1 MTSRGKGSTIR
12 YVHETW
18 HCSSMATWVL
28 QSARHCQWPSCV
40 LWWKANERE
49 LLAMDACGELSECGR
64 SHAVPFKAY
73 TNMRTIVDQ
82 VNRFQ
87 GDDEG
92 LYQAAVV
99 PTGSI
104 GRPSFDIPCS
114 QLDHLLNNRF
124 TVPEIANLIGVSVST
139 IRRSMSIYQLS
150 VRETYTQLGDD
161 ELDRMV
167 SDAQL
172 QYLSWGNRLMYSYI
186 LSCGVRVQFHR
197 VREIQACIDP
207 VGSFMRRLSHLQR
220 RRYAASGIVA
230 HWWQSQVNKVSN
242 IHQSSEN
249 AVAFSI

>member
-1 MTSRGKGSTIR
+1 M
-12 YVHETW
+12 V
-18 HCSSMATWVL
+18 
-28 QSARHCQWPSCV
+28 
-40 LWWKANERE
+40 RE

-64 SHAVPFKAY
+64 EAMRCLSQAY

-104 GRPSFDIPCS
+104 GRPSFDIPRS

-139 IRRSMSIYQLS
+139 IRRRMSIYQLS

-172 QYLSWGNRLMYSYI
+172 QFPSWGNRLMYSYI

-197 VREIQACIDP
+197 VREAQARIDP

-220 RRYAASGIVA
+220 RRYAVPGPQALWHIDGNHKLIRYQISTSHCHHISVGDTIVPGLYRRS
-230 HWWQSQVNKVSN
+230 HTYQ
-242 IHQSSEN
+242 
-249 AVAFSI
+249 